1 MSGSCNNRGGT
12 SKQTYPPYGLTF
24 ASFTTDVDVVD
35 VKAKQR
41 KIDASLANA
50 YLIIPGIV
58 YHLSATLDKGN
69 IQEHLG
75 QMEVM
80 RLIQFLCQ
88 YGCATRK
95 GPTVM
100 LHIAYAQYCE
110 YINDAKFLQGCY
122 GYYCIIPVTLF
133 LTTMF
138 NSCLTYQEDKT
149 TNLLISALNCF
160 DIGATVQDETFMT
173 KLGKSTIFG
182 LNSKLEFH
190 AKQSS

>member
-75 QMEVM
+75 QTKIMK
-80 RLIQFLCQ
+80 LIQFLCR
-88 YGCATRK
+88 YGYATKK
-95 GPTVM
+95 GPKTVM
-100 LHIAYAQYCE
+100 LHIAYTRYCE
-110 YINDAKFLQGCY
+110 NINDVKFLQG
-122 GYYCIIPVTLF
+122 
-133 LTTMF
+133 
-138 NSCLTYQEDKT
+138 
-149 TNLLISALNCF
+149 
-160 DIGATVQDETFMT
+160 
-173 KLGKSTIFG
+173 
-182 LNSKLEFH
+182 
-190 AKQSS
+190 